1 MNLRSIDLNLLVI
14 LEALVEERSVTKA
27 AQRVGISQSATSH
40 ALRRLRITFQ
50 DELLVRTGDG
60 MSPTAIALSLANAI
74 GGSLHDIEQA
84 VQGGRSFDPAT
95 STHAFKM
102 RVSDYATMYL
112 LPRLCQRLRQSA
124 PSTRLEVKHFD
135 QNAIDQK
142 VTNEE
147 VQVRLALNA
156 TGGDET
162 YRVRLLEDRFVVV
175 MNSDNPAR
183 NSKFTLTNYLELDH
197 LKVSIGGV
205 GTNVIDDELARSG
218 RKRKIAMTVP
228 SWLGMQQVIETTDLV
243 AVVPQHWMRAD
254 GFRKFIAFPLP
265 IGDISLSIDLVWLAR
280 DDKDLAQRWFR
291 ELIKDIFQNFSI

>member
-74 GGSLHDIEQA
+74 GGSVPDIDQA
-84 VQGGRSFDPAT
+84 VQGRRSFDPAT
-95 STHAFKM
+95 STYPFKM
-102 RVSDYATMYL
+102 RVSDFATPYL
-112 LPRLCQRLRQSA
+112 LPRLCQRLRRSA
-124 PSTRLEVKHFD
+124 PFTSLEVKHFD
-135 QNAIDQK
+135 HNDVDQK
-142 VTNEE
+142 VTNGE
-147 VQVRLALNA
+147 VQVRPALDA
-156 TGGDET
+156 TGRGEI
-162 YRVRLLEDRFVVV
+162 YSVRLLEDRFVVV
-175 MNSDNPAR
+175 MNNDNPAR
-183 NSKFTLTNYLELDH
+183 NSKFTLTDYLELDH

-205 GTNVIDDELARSG
+205 GTNLIEDELARSG

-254 GFRKFIAFPLP
+254 GFLKFIAFPLP
-265 IGDISLSIDLVWLAR
+265 ISNISLSIDLVWLAR

-291 ELIKDIFQNFSI
+291 ELIMDIFQD